1 MFAVMGFYCTLTL
14 VAVRGRVPGPTAVRT
29 LATAG
34 VTWHAHPTGPTSEL
48 TTAAKES
55 QRAVCGNKTEKAA
68 GLISHQR
75 VLTVSSLKCF

>member
-1 MFAVMGFYCTLTL
+1 MGFYCTLTL
-14 VAVRGRVPGPTAVRT
+14 VAVRGRVPGPTAVGT
-29 LATAG
+29 LAAAG
-34 VTWHAHPTGPTSEL
+34 VTGHAHPTGPTSEL

-68 GLISHQR
+68 GVISHQR

>member
-1 MFAVMGFYCTLTL
+1 MGFYCTLTL
-14 VAVRGRVPGPTAVRT
+14 VAVRGRVPGPTAVGT
-29 LATAG
+29 LAAAG
-34 VTWHAHPTGPTSEL
+34 VTGHAHPTGPTSEL

-68 GLISHQR
+68 GFISHQR